1 MSAGFIGNMTALCVF
16 VRKCAKLGLARSS
29 YEIAAELTGTIGVT
43 TRKPKC
49 ERFLQKR

>member
-29 YEIAAELTGTIGVT
+29 YEIAAELTGVT